1 MKGIKKNHIIITAL
15 AIMIAIAGYIN
26 YAEGIDDLIKNKGK
40 DEPKN
45 EELIE
50 VGNVL
55 DSDDEDEIIDEPGTV
70 VLTSGK
76 VRNEQL
82 AQAKLNREQL
92 RASSEEELMNIINN
106 KDLTEDAKKTAVEQY
121 SKLKD
126 ISEKEVAIELL
137 LSAKGF
143 DNSVVSISENSV
155 DAVLEVI
162 ELSEKDKAQ
171 VEDIIKRKTGFEAS
185 QISINICK

>member
-55 DSDDEDEIIDEPGTV
+55 DSDEEDEIIDEPGTV

-106 KDLTEDAKKTAVEQY
+106 KDLTEDAKKSAVEQY

-155 DAVLEVI
+155 DAVLEVV

>member
-55 DSDDEDEIIDEPGTV
+55 DSDEEDEIIDEPGTV

-155 DAVLEVI
+155 DAVLEVV

>member
-55 DSDDEDEIIDEPGTV
+55 DSDEEDEIIDEPGTV

-106 KDLTEDAKKTAVEQY
+106 KDVAEDAKKSAVEQY

-155 DAVLEVI
+155 DAVLEVV